1 MIKGTVYIKP
11 SQEKAPSTKS
21 AEVITPKEVDKMPA
35 VEKEV
40 KPVLDL
46 VRLETQPS
54 GASVFNGKNELSVTP
69 FEIKLEP
76 DENKIVTIKLNGY
89 KDKTSELLGSVLNTT
104 ITLENEPQKTKPKST
119 NNFSSSS
126 SGNASHPKEA
136 KTVTK
141 PFNKKNEE

>member
-1 MIKGTVYIKP
+1 MDELIERQDQAAILTHKRQAKITNIGF
-11 SQEKAPSTKS
+11 SKAKSTKS
-21 AEVITPKEVDKMPA
+21 NLELI
-35 VEKEV
+35 
-40 KPVLDL
+40 
-46 VRLETQPS
+46 RIETQPS

-89 KDKTSELLGSVLNTT
+89 KDKTSELLGPVLNTT